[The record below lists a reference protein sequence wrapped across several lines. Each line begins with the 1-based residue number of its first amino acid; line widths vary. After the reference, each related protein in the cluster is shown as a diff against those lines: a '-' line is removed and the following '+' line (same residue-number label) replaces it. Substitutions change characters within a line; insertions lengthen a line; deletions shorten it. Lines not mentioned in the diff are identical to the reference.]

1 MPLDQSKVGQ
11 HMAEQMEAIEA
22 DFGSQEGNY
31 EIGDICTIVEIRGQ
45 GFSQVR
51 MRPSVSSGHALLGLI
66 KFAERQAIR
75 MIDQA
80 PEGE

>member
-1 MPLDQSKVGQ
+1 MALDQSKVGQ

-22 DFGSQEGNY
+22 DFGDREGEY
-31 EIGDICTIVEIRGQ
+31 EIGDICTIVEIRGE
-45 GFSQVR
+45 GLSQVR

-66 KFAERQAIR
+66 KFAERQATR

-80 PEGE
+80 NE